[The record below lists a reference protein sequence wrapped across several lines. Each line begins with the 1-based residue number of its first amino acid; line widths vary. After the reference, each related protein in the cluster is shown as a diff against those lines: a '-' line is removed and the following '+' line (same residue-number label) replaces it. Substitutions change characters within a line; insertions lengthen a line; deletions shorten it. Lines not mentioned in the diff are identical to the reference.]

1 MQSRKQPSDD
11 EQCAQAEQ
19 HDTHDPTQNIP
30 YRSDR
35 RGSATGWIRRSTGSD
50 PLLITLVDHRLELRV
65 VPPGGSNVVEAW
77 QGRGE
82 WPVIGGPG
90 RKHGPGVRPGRGV
103 TRESGFLLP
112 GLFRDPLFLK
122 PVPEG
127 QDR

>member
-19 HDTHDPTQNIP
+19 HDTHDPTHNIP

-65 VPPGGSNVVEAW
+65 VFPGGSNMVEAW
-77 QGRGE
+77 QALGQGHFIFGHGRRHN
-82 WPVIGGPG
+82 PG
-90 RKHGPGVRPGRGV
+90 CWE
-103 TRESGFLLP
+103 TLELP
-112 GLFRDPLFLK
+112 SIMNSFHP
-122 PVPEG
+122 
-127 QDR
+127 